1 MKDAY
6 SSHQPERHSG
16 LSFCS
21 FLASLASCT
30 LNATVQPLHTA
41 AAHSR
46 CTKALHK
53 GAAFASTALA
63 PLRDIAKLVI
73 MLRNLRRV
81 TAIASAA
88 AALVLFAGCATSGD
102 GTADEGS
109 KAAKQSSKSTT
120 AKSDDQSPGAG
131 ESLSAE
137 PAEDDTDI
145 DSPDSYQVVV
155 NKLRPLDPK
164 TYEPDDLKQVPG
176 IESVHGH
183 PMRAK
188 AADAASKM
196 LHAAQEDGAGTGVVQ
211 SGYRSY
217 DTQVQTYGNLEQS
230 QGRKAADLTSA
241 RPGFSEHQTGLAF
254 DVDDKSGCVLDAC
267 FADTD
272 LGVWLAEHS
281 WEYGFILRYPKD
293 MTSTTGYE
301 FEPWHFRYVEPKVA
315 KDMHDRHIATL
326 EEYFDLKAASDYE
339 NSANE

>member
-1 MKDAY
+1 
-6 SSHQPERHSG
+6 
-16 LSFCS
+16 
-21 FLASLASCT
+21 
-30 LNATVQPLHTA
+30 
-41 AAHSR
+41 
-46 CTKALHK
+46 
-53 GAAFASTALA
+53 
-63 PLRDIAKLVI
+63 

-137 PAEDDTDI
+137 PAEDDTDDTDI

-339 NSANE
+339 NSAND